1 MALNN
6 PSSTNITVEVYD
18 TNITA
23 TSKVYMYIYRLWW
36 LMKWS
41 TFIGG
46 VDYEPGP
53 YSVTLLAGNTVASF
67 YLSIFDNI
75 LFEGNEDLILT
86 INSSSLPSH
95 VTINDTLQTTTLI
108 IIDDDGKV
116 VHA

>member
-1 MALNN
+1 
-6 PSSTNITVEVYD
+6 
-18 TNITA
+18 
-23 TSKVYMYIYRLWW
+23 
-36 LMKWS
+36 MKWS

-53 YSVTLLAGNTVASF
+53 HSVTFLAGNTIASF
-67 YLSIFDNI
+67 FVSIIDNI

-86 INSSSLPSH
+86 INASSLPSH

-116 VHA
+116 VHNYYSICTCLIFSSLWTGYLNDWFLYSNLCNLSM